1 MIPGQGKGIIK
12 RMPSTFPIVPAL
24 LAMLISFANAEGDVD
39 NRFPSAHS
47 APADTLD
54 GEKVHSEYVEGNFE
68 SVTQILEAFRTGHG
82 NYRQSDSL
90 IIAKYLGVVY
100 ASHPD
105 TREKGKYWLYKM
117 LQINPAADLVDLY
130 VGGDVDGVFE
140 KVRQEFIMRRNY
152 RGINDTRLAEAVQR
166 GSPSEKDTVVLKDTI
181 VLKDGSWIAPLA
193 DGIKGGYG
201 EVKGGIKAGIQGG
214 YVPIETES
222 GNGGSAW
229 TGNVNFGAGIKF
241 LDKDDWEPYGFT
253 DQTFMRIAM
262 DVRQR
267 KWPINLALDVTYA
280 FAPEVLVDLRGD
292 GTTEDL
298 GIPLQNVVTYDV
310 NLGVRKIFD
319 FRLYSVRPF
328 FGGGFGRVTTQW
340 TFKGELFDE
349 LYRQG
354 KIGIW
359 CNGGI
364 YWELDRHFNIGLEY
378 LFSWASIEL
387 LGKRNHGGHH
397 ADMIV
402 GYHF

>member
-1 MIPGQGKGIIK
+1 LIPGMGKDIII
-12 RMPSTFPIVPAL
+12 RMRPTFPIIPAT
-24 LAMLISFANAEGDVD
+24 LALVISLSNAQSEPRPPDTL
-39 NRFPSAHS
+39 PA
-47 APADTLD
+47 AADTLD
-54 GEKVHSEYVEGNFE
+54 AKAVHSEYAEGNFE
-68 SVTQILEAFRTGHG
+68 SVTQMLEGFRTGHG
-82 NYRQSDSL
+82 EYRRADSL
-90 IIAKYLGVVY
+90 LLARYLGVVY

-117 LQINPAADLVDLY
+117 LQIDPAANLVDLY
-130 VGGDVDGVFE
+130 VGGDVDRVFE

-166 GSPSEKDTVVLKDTI
+166 GAPEEKDTVVVKDTV

-214 YVPIETES
+214 YVPIEEES
-222 GNGGSAW
+222 RSGEGVW
-229 TGNVNFGAGIKF
+229 TGNINFGAGIKF
-241 LDKDDWEPYGFT
+241 LDAKDWKAYGFT
-253 DQTFMRIAM
+253 DQTFMRLAM
-262 DVRQR
+262 DIRQR
-267 KWPINLALDVTYA
+267 KWPINVALDFTYA

-298 GIPLQNVVTYDV
+298 GIPLQTVVTYDV
-310 NLGVRKIFD
+310 NVGVRKIFD

-340 TFKGELFDE
+340 AFKGDRYDE
-349 LYRQG
+349 TYRQG

-364 YWELDRHFNIGLEY
+364 YWELGRHFNIGLEY
-378 LFSWASIEL
+378 LYSWASIEL
-387 LGKRNHGGHH
+387 LGKRNHGGSHV
-397 ADMIV
+397 DMIA